1 MLQVSYDL
9 LKSHSQLL
17 EVVLRLSG
25 RGIAGSMY
33 LVEEGGDQGD
43 KFCIH
48 TVLSERFHEFCLAE
62 VGGEVIFGVQIV
74 LDGVL
79 GDVEKLRVFVLS
91 GLFSSMQLVFQGV
104 TQLLVLPFLGV

>member
-1 MLQVSYDL
+1 MLQCSYDL
-9 LKSHSQLL
+9 LQGYNQLL
-17 EVVLRLSG
+17 EVVLILSG

-62 VGGEVIFGVQIV
+62 VSGEAIFGVQIV
-74 LDGVL
+74 LDGIL
-79 GDVEKLRVFVLS
+79 GDVEELRVFVLG
-91 GLFSSMQLVFQGV
+91 GLFSSVQLVFQGV
-104 TQLLVLPFLGV
+104 PQLLVLPFLGV